1 MKYFKKVVGNRN
13 PKKPVTITMLKT
25 LQRRLTKLAADGD
38 VWALGI
44 ATACILG
51 YFFMLR
57 ISEFAADDALH
68 VAKYILK
75 KKDVKFYREGKE
87 CLWHEAPDEVGI
99 FISGSKTDQGMEGC
113 HRSLFR
119 SYSEL
124 CIVRSAALWMSHIEG
139 KIQEEQ
145 PFLTVPIGQSQFVV
159 TRSAVSNALKA
170 VAVELGYPSSHIAT
184 HSLRAGAATS
194 ALQSMDPHLIKIL
207 GRWRSDAVLLYTRYT
222 RNLMKD
228 VASRLA
234 NTTIGDDP
242 NVTVRSPND
251 QLALTRLVS
260 TPKRKALSKEKGNK

>member
-1 MKYFKKVVGNRN
+1 
-13 PKKPVTITMLKT
+13 
-25 LQRRLTKLAADGD
+25 
-38 VWALGI
+38 
-44 ATACILG
+44 
-51 YFFMLR
+51 
-57 ISEFAADDALH
+57 
-68 VAKYILK
+68 
-75 KKDVKFYREGKE
+75 
-87 CLWHEAPDEVGI
+87 
-99 FISGSKTDQGMEGC
+99 MEGC

-119 SYSEL
+119 SFSEL
-124 CIVRSAALWMSHIEG
+124 CIVRTAALWMSHIEG
-139 KIQEEQ
+139 HIQEEQ

-170 VAVELGYPSSHIAT
+170 VAVELGYPSSHIAS

-242 NVTVRSPND
+242 SVTVSSDD
-251 QLALTRLVS
+251 QQALTRLVT
-260 TPKRKALSKEKGNK
+260 TPNRKALSNETRTNRPSYLAVESGSHEK